1 MVAHERVTDRWV
13 RVWRGGF
20 SVPPFPLDDRTLLVA
35 FSAAAEWSCFIQ
47 LGWPMPARCI
57 DLYVEFIR
65 ILNGSREGKLF
76 PSLLSS
82 AASFGI
88 DTMAAD
94 HKGAMRDLV
103 MTGGPWTPAEQVE
116 ILHYCGEDVRV
127 TGGLFQAMLS
137 KIAESELSL
146 GGALLRGR
154 YTQAVARME
163 ATGIPIDLDTYTR
176 LSSGWES
183 IKLDL
188 IEDIDR
194 QYRVFEGTTFVAS
207 RFASWLD
214 QQKIPWPR
222 LPSGQLA
229 LDDKSFRNRAKIHP
243 EVASLREL
251 RHSLGKLRLNSLT
264 IGKDARN
271 RTSLMPFGSKTGRN
285 QPSNS
290 RFIFGASKWMRS
302 LIKPEPGRSIAYVDW
317 SSQEVAI
324 AGALS
329 GDDVLW
335 DAYSSGDPYMGFARQ
350 VGLVPPGATKA
361 THKTERQRAKA
372 VVLGVGYGM
381 GAESIADAAGLH
393 IEEARELLRRH
404 KETYRRFWEWTLANQ
419 NAGLLGEQLQTTFG
433 WTWKA
438 GVATTPNPRSLL
450 NWPMQAN
457 GAEMMRLA
465 SCLLTEQGIQVCCP
479 VHDAFLV
486 EGPIGDM
493 DNVITKTRACMEQAG
508 EQVLGGGRIVR
519 TDVERIDYPNRYIDE
534 VAGKMWDKVMRLLEQ
549 RGW

>member
-1 MVAHERVTDRWV
+1 MVAHERVTDQWV

-20 SVPPFPLDDRTLLVA
+20 SGPPFPLDDQTLLVA
-35 FSAAAEWSCFIQ
+35 FSAASEWSCFIQ

-82 AASFGI
+82 TASFGI

-103 MTGGPWTPAEQVE
+103 MTGGPWTPAEQAE
-116 ILHYCGEDVRV
+116 ILHYCAEDVRV
-127 TGGLFQAMLS
+127 TGDLFQAMLS
-137 KIAESELSL
+137 RITENELSL
-146 GGALLRGR
+146 GGTLLRGR

-163 ATGIPIDLDTYTR
+163 ATGIPIDLDTYPR
-176 LSSGWES
+176 LSNGWES

-194 QYRVFEGTTFVAS
+194 KYQVYEGTTFVAR
-207 RFASWLD
+207 RFAAWLYR
-214 QQKIPWPR
+214 QKFPWPR

-229 LDDKSFRNRAKIHP
+229 LDDKSFSNRAKIYP

-361 THKTERQRAKA
+361 THQTERQRAKA

-381 GAESIADAAGLH
+381 GAESIADTAGLH
-393 IEEARELLRRH
+393 IEEARKLLRRH
-404 KETYRRFWEWTLANQ
+404 KETYRTPRGTAANNLWLDVESGSRHHSKPPVVAELAHASQRGGNDASRQLPSHGTGYPGLLPGPRRLPGRGSHWRHGQCHHQ
-419 NAGLLGEQLQTTFG
+419 NARVYGTG
-433 WTWKA
+433 WGT
-438 GVATTPNPRSLL
+438 
-450 NWPMQAN
+450 
-457 GAEMMRLA
+457 GAWWRETCPDRRGTDRL
-465 SCLLTEQGIQVCCP
+465 SKPL
-479 VHDAFLV
+479 H
-486 EGPIGDM
+486 
-493 DNVITKTRACMEQAG
+493 
-508 EQVLGGGRIVR
+508 
-519 TDVERIDYPNRYIDE
+519 
-534 VAGKMWDKVMRLLEQ
+534 
-549 RGW
+549 